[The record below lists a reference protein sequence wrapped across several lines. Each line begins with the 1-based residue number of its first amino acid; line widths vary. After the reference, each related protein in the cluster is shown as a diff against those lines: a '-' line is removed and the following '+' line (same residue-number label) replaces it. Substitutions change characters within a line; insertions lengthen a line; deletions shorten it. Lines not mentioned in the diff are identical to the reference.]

1 MWNFSSVATLA
12 ILFCT
17 INMLGC
23 DLLTLESSADSKPIW
38 YEPERESTEPILSSN
53 KSDSTSTAVESLF
66 DSETST
72 ELASLLKEPK
82 QREKKKVQKK
92 EESKYGICASL
103 NGFRPFPDNDSW
115 NQDISKKEVDPNSDR
130 ILAHIGLG
138 GHLHPD
144 FGSGTWDGGI
154 IGIPYIVVPGDQ
166 PRVTIEYQ
174 AYGDE
179 SDPGPFPFPF
189 NTPVEGQPLTD
200 GDRHA
205 IVVDRDNWML
215 YELYRAFPKNGG
227 AKWIA
232 DSGAVFNLKTN
243 TKRPVGWTSA
253 DAAGLPVFPGLVRY
267 DEVAERKEIRHA
279 VRFTLAR
286 TRRAYVAPASHW
298 ASSDD
303 NELLPPLGMRVRLKA
318 DVDISKYPE
327 QVQVILRALKKY
339 GMILADNGSDWF
351 ISGTADERWDNE
363 VLSTLKKI
371 KVRQLEIIKME
382 KIVTP
387 YSL

>member
-1 MWNFSSVATLA
+1 MWNNFSATTFTIAFSA
-12 ILFCT
+12 IFA
-17 INMLGC
+17 IGC
-23 DLLTLESSADSKPIW
+23 DSATEQSSTDSKPIW
-38 YEPERESTEPILSSN
+38 YEPVSQPSPQNSPPVSPALEAALG
-53 KSDSTSTAVESLF
+53 KDTSA
-66 DSETST
+66 
-72 ELASLLKEPK
+72 ELALVLEEPKEEPKKKEPV
-82 QREKKKVQKK
+82 REKEK
-92 EESKYGICASL
+92 SKYGVCASL
-103 NGFRPFPDNDSW
+103 NGFRPFPDDDPW

-130 ILAHIGLG
+130 ILAYIGLG

-144 FGSGTWDGGI
+144 FGSGTWGGGI

-179 SDPGPFPFPF
+179 SDPGPYPIPFD
-189 NTPVEGQPLTD
+189 TPVEGQPLTD

-205 IVVDRDNWML
+205 IVVDRDNFML
-215 YELYRAFPKNGG
+215 YELYRAFPKKGG
-227 AKWIA
+227 AKWLA
-232 DSGAVFNLKTN
+232 DSGAIFNLKTN
-243 TKRPVGWTSA
+243 TKRPAGWTSA

-267 DEVAERKEIRHA
+267 DEVGELKEIRHA
-279 VRFTLAR
+279 LRFTLAK

-318 DVDISKYPE
+318 DVDISKYPAE
-327 QVQVILRALKKY
+327 VQVILKALKKY

-351 ISGTADERWDNE
+351 ISGTPDDRWDND
-363 VLSTLKKI
+363 VMGTIKKI
-371 KVRQLEIIKME
+371 KVRHLEIIKMK

>member
-1 MWNFSSVATLA
+1 MWNNFSITAFA
-12 ILFCT
+12 IALGA
-17 INMLGC
+17 MAASGC
-23 DLLTLESSADSKPIW
+23 DSATEESSADSQPIW
-38 YEPERESTEPILSSN
+38 YEPASEPVTQNSAPVSPAIEEIL
-53 KSDSTSTAVESLF
+53 DPGTSA
-66 DSETST
+66 
-72 ELASLLKEPK
+72 ELASVLEEQNEEEQVQENEKE
-82 QREKKKVQKK
+82 
-92 EESKYGICASL
+92 KYGICASL
-103 NGFRPFPDNDSW
+103 NGFRPFPDDDPW

-130 ILAHIGLG
+130 ILAYIGLG

-144 FGSGTWDGGI
+144 FGSGMWGGGI

-179 SDPGPFPFPF
+179 SDPGPYPIPFD
-189 NTPVEGQPLTD
+189 TPVEGHPLTD

-205 IVVDRDNWML
+205 IVVDRDNFML
-215 YELYRAFPKNGG
+215 YELYRAFPKKGG
-227 AKWIA
+227 AKWLA
-232 DSGAVFNLKTN
+232 DSGAIFNLKTN

-267 DEVAERKEIRHA
+267 DEVGELKEIRHA
-279 VRFTLAR
+279 IRFTLAK

-318 DVDISKYPE
+318 DVDISKYPAE
-327 QVQVILRALKKY
+327 VQVILRALKKY

-351 ISGTADERWDNE
+351 ISGTADDRWDNE
-363 VLSTLKKI
+363 VLGAIKKI
-371 KVRQLEIIKME
+371 KVRHLEIIKME